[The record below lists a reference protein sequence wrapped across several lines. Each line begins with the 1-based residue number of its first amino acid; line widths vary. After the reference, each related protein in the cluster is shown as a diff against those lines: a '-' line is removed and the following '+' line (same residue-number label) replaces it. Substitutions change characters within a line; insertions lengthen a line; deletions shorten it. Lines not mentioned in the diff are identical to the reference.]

1 MPFVHIR
8 IAGKALNQNDLA
20 RLQTETTRL
29 MAEILRKKAALTAV
43 LVEETPVN
51 GWTVGGAAVAVAAH
65 LEAKITEGTN
75 DPEEKARFI
84 AEATAL
90 LKEMCGET
98 LPVATYVVLHE
109 IPAESWGYDGL
120 TQSARR

>member
-20 RLQTETTRL
+20 RLQTGTTRL
-29 MAEILRKKAALTAV
+29 MTKILRKKAALTAV

-51 GWTVGGAAVAVAAH
+51 GWAVGGAVGPLAAH

-75 DPEEKARFI
+75 DPEEKARFV
-84 AEATAL
+84 AKAAAL
-90 LKEMCGET
+90 LKEVCGET

-120 TQSARR
+120 TQAARR